1 MSDPILRKMVLEVL
15 RGQSPFYYIFPNA
28 SAFVAAGLINA
39 EDVAEVL
46 TELYNEGLLEREHL
60 FIEVTGGVDDGAT
73 EKVDGGYRLINDP
86 GEEGAK

>member
-1 MSDPILRKMVLEVL
+1 
-15 RGQSPFYYIFPNA
+15 
-28 SAFVAAGLINA
+28 
-39 EDVAEVL
+39 VL